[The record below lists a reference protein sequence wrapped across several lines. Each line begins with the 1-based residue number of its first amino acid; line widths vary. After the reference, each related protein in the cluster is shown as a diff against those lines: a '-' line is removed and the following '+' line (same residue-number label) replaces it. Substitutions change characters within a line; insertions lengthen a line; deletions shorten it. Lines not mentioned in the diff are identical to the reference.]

1 MADRPGKTAGLVAAV
16 HAYRGLILPI
26 VAAGLIFAMLVPIP
40 PALMNVL
47 LVGNIALAAVILLT
61 TIYVASPL
69 EFSVFP
75 SLLLGA
81 TLVRLVLNVATTRLI
96 LTAGQG
102 GRSLQEAQFAAGE
115 VIWTFSHFVTAGS
128 LEVGVILFAIIA
140 IVQFVVITKGA
151 ARISEVAA
159 RFVLD
164 AMPGK
169 QMAID
174 ADLNAKLIDESQAH
188 ARREEIS
195 RQADFYG
202 AMDGASKF
210 LRGEAV
216 AAVIIT
222 LVNILGGLYVGLVRY
237 GWSFQQTLGLF
248 TKLTIGDGL
257 VTQIPAFIVSISAAL
272 IVTRSTSR
280 SNLGE
285 EVIRQLTCRPV
296 ALVITAAFLIA
307 LTVTSLPKIPLLI
320 LGLGCAGLAWL
331 LARNQ
336 TLVERAHNHQAEQES
351 GESDR
356 PQPQSNM
363 TVDPIRL
370 EIGYGLVGLVD
381 GEQAGKLLDRLQAV
395 REEIADQLG
404 LTVPSIKIVD
414 DMKLRAD
421 AYAIKLR
428 GVKIA
433 GGRLHPRRLLAV
445 ADNRT
450 IGRLEGMQAIEPATQ
465 REAIWIGKSDRH
477 KAEMLNYT
485 VLSPAEVLAG
495 HVAEVVRR
503 HAARL
508 LTRQQTSQL
517 LEELKSTAPN
527 VVAEATDKLTLGKM
541 QKILQNLLSE
551 SVPIR
556 DLESILEAACDAAD
570 QTDDPAAMTEL
581 VRLRLARMLT
591 QQYCAEDGKVWC
603 VALDPEL
610 AEEIARQAGS
620 PAGRATA
627 ADVPAKTKRISEA
640 LAEGLARLTR
650 HGRQPVVLCEA
661 KLRVPVRQLVADVMP
676 AAAVLAYNE
685 IESAEIQS
693 VGSVG
698 IE

>member
-1 MADRPGKTAGLVAAV
+1 MADRSSKATGIAAML
-16 HAYRGLILPI
+16 HRHRGLILPVI
-26 VAAGLIFAMLVPIP
+26 AAGLIFAVLVPIP
-40 PALMNVL
+40 PAMMNVL
-47 LVGNIALAAVILLT
+47 LVGNITLAAVILLT
-61 TIYVASPL
+61 TIYVTSPL
-69 EFSVFP
+69 EFSVLP

-102 GRSLQEAQFAAGE
+102 GRGLQEAQFAAGE

-140 IVQFVVITKGA
+140 IIQFVVITKGA

-188 ARREEIS
+188 ARREQIS

-216 AAVIIT
+216 ASVIIT
-222 LVNILGGLYVGLVRY
+222 MVNIMGGLYVGLVTY
-237 GWSFQQTLGLF
+237 GWSFSNTLGLF

-285 EVIRQLTCRPV
+285 EVIHQLTGRPI
-296 ALVITAAFLIA
+296 ALVITAAFLVA
-307 LTVTSLPKIPLLI
+307 LTVTSLPKAPLLM
-320 LGLGCAGLAWL
+320 LGAGCVGLAWML
-331 LARNQ
+331 LRRRAASEQ
-336 TLVERAHNHQAEQES
+336 TPADDGKTEDAEPVT
-351 GESDR
+351 
-356 PQPQSNM
+356 PQVVAGGR
-363 TVDPIRL
+363 VDPLRC
-370 EIGYGLVGLVD
+370 EIGYGLVSLVD
-381 GEQAGKLLDRLQAV
+381 PSQEGDLLERLSSV
-395 REEIADQLG
+395 REAIAAQLG
-404 LTVPSIKIVD
+404 LTVPTIRISD
-414 DMKLRAD
+414 DMRLPCEE
-421 AYAIKLR
+421 YAIKLR
-428 GVKIA
+428 GVKVA
-433 GGRLHPRRLLAV
+433 GGRLQPRKLLAV
-445 ADNRT
+445 ADGQT
-450 IGRLEGMQAIEPATQ
+450 IGTLEGIETVEPASM
-465 REAIWIGKSDRH
+465 REAVWVGRSDRH
-477 KAEMLNYT
+477 RAEMLNYK
-485 VLSPAEVLAG
+485 VLTPAEVLAG
-495 HVAEVVRR
+495 HVAHVVRR
-503 HAARL
+503 HADQL

-517 LEELKSTAPN
+517 LEQLRISAPD
-527 VVAEATDKLTLGKM
+527 VVTEATGKITLGKT

-551 SVPIR
+551 SVPIN
-556 DLESILEAACDAAD
+556 DLESILEAACDAAEMS
-570 QTDDPAAMTEL
+570 DDPAEMTEL

-591 QQYCAEDGKVWC
+591 QQYCSADGKLWC
-603 VALDPEL
+603 VSLDPDL
-610 AEEIARQAGS
+610 TEEIRSRCAGAS
-620 PAGRATA
+620 DEA
-627 ADVPAKTKRISEA
+627 AVDTPVRTKRLSET

-650 HGRQPVVLCEA
+650 HGRQPVILCEPEV
-661 KLRVPVRQLVADVMP
+661 RIPVRQLVSGVMP
-676 AAAVLAYNE
+676 VAAVLAYNE

-698 IE
+698 ID